1 MMLMMT
7 RVSDDGV
14 EMVSSSIPVVIPYI
28 RPTMLTGNVNLKEA
42 GNVIVVGL
50 MVVVVLRLRLIV
62 KVGMVAR
69 YLESKGGEHLS
80 K

>member
-14 EMVSSSIPVVIPYI
+14 EMVSSSIPVVIPHI

-50 MVVVVLRLRLIV
+50 LVGVVLRLIV
-62 KVGMVAR
+62 KVGMVGR
-69 YLESKGGEHLS
+69 YLKSQGGEHLS